1 MFADYQDINAQ
12 IIDIL
17 NANEASTFSETVDTS
32 DSGDERR
39 SDAAIDEARRKSAYR
54 IFAAIGMNPA
64 HPYWGELSTLETVV
78 HNATIPPC
86 YGNIGTPLIQPYDG
100 FTGGNAGF
108 LTGLPKPAGD
118 IESARLNT
126 KGSVTNY
133 FNSQTVQAHNEA
145 RATDVMSPVSC
156 WYSTQNGTLQFTGFA
171 AKVPMIKVPEVL
183 ADAETMADTKI
194 PLELAAT
201 NVKLAVGLLMKEG
214 DSTILRLGLALMQ
227 LGEADLIDIRNGA
240 IRTEPINLSR
250 AVGISQQL
258 KSI

>member
-1 MFADYQDINAQ
+1 
-12 IIDIL
+12 
-17 NANEASTFSETVDTS
+17 
-32 DSGDERR
+32 
-39 SDAAIDEARRKSAYR
+39 
-54 IFAAIGMNPA
+54 
-64 HPYWGELSTLETVV
+64 
-78 HNATIPPC
+78 
-86 YGNIGTPLIQPYDG
+86 
-100 FTGGNAGF
+100 
-108 LTGLPKPAGD
+108 
-118 IESARLNT
+118 
-126 KGSVTNY
+126 
-133 FNSQTVQAHNEA
+133 
-145 RATDVMSPVSC
+145 MSPVSC